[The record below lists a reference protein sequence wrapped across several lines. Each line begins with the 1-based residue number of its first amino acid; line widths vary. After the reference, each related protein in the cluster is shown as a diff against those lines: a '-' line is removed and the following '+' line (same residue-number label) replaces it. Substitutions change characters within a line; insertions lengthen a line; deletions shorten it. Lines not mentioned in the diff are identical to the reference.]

1 MIFRILACIVFLG
14 SVSWAGI
21 SAPPVPGVSAP
32 PELRLLRACA
42 EKSGGNIMISP
53 FSLYEVLR
61 YLLPGAAGETEN
73 QMEAVLPGDGAIRK
87 EWSFLSQDFSRS
99 WRCYSA
105 SRIFADRSVKLKE
118 DYEKA
123 VGADRVVPA
132 PFRENKAEAVRQVN
146 AWAAKNTGGRIRNLL
161 NQQEISG
168 RTALVL
174 VNAVYMRA
182 FWESRFEGKTEAQ
195 AFFREDGSSCIM
207 PMMKQQVFTEGTHGP
222 GRAACM
228 MRKVECARP
237 ACSFPGGR
245 GLPCS

>member
-21 SAPPVPGVSAP
+21 PAPPVPGVSAP

-61 YLLPGAAGETEN
+61 YLLPGAAGETKN

-118 DYEKA
+118 DYERA

-132 PFRENKAEAVRQVN
+132 PFRENKAEAVR
-146 AWAAKNTGGRIRNLL
+146 
-161 NQQEISG
+161 
-168 RTALVL
+168 
-174 VNAVYMRA
+174 
-182 FWESRFEGKTEAQ
+182 
-195 AFFREDGSSCIM
+195 
-207 PMMKQQVFTEGTHGP
+207 
-222 GRAACM
+222 
-228 MRKVECARP
+228 
-237 ACSFPGGR
+237 
-245 GLPCS
+245 

>member
-1 MIFRILACIVFLG
+1 MQEYDIQDIGVYCFSGVRVMGRHPCASGSGRFRPSGTA
-14 SVSWAGI
+14 
-21 SAPPVPGVSAP
+21 SAPGV
-32 PELRLLRACA
+32 RGKKRRQYHDF
-42 EKSGGNIMISP
+42 P

-61 YLLPGAAGETEN
+61 YLLPGAAGETKN

-87 EWSFLSQDFSRS
+87 QWSFLSQDFSRS

-118 DYEKA
+118 DYERA
-123 VGADRVVPA
+123 VGTGRVVPA

-174 VNAVYMRA
+174 ANAVYMRA

-207 PMMKQQVFTEGTHGP
+207 PMMKQ
-222 GRAACM
+222 
-228 MRKVECARP
+228 
-237 ACSFPGGR
+237 
-245 GLPCS
+245 